1 MKMEIWL
8 IVLIVVSV
16 VFAVLFTLAC
26 VAYGTAFWQRY
37 DKNPLLK
44 YFSAEDFN
52 LNAEAVEIGRL
63 RGAIYQKNGAKNR
76 EEVIV
81 FVHGMGPGHIAYTN
95 EIAYF
100 CNLGYTVI
108 AVDSLGCNLSGG
120 KNIKG
125 MYEGAKTAV
134 TAIDFARAHF
144 PEKKIY
150 LVGHSWGGYSALCAS
165 SKRKVEKV
173 VAISAPNTPVK
184 TLYEGAAHFISKPV
198 AAILCPFWWLIN
210 FTVFGV
216 NGNASAIKC
225 ARKNGTPTLLIHG
238 DKDKIVTPSKAVF
251 YKNYGQNVTKYLAE
265 GKAHNPYNTV
275 NAEKKLAEL
284 SAVLSRAKKMSVE
297 ERENLFKSFDFS
309 AATEEDL
316 TVMGAISDFFSGISQ

>member
-1 MKMEIWL
+1 MENWL
-8 IVLIVVSV
+8 IVLIILLSV
-16 VFAVLFTLAC
+16 ILVLFTLAYI
-26 VAYGTAFWQRY
+26 AYRTAFWQRY
-37 DKNPLLK
+37 DKNPILK
-44 YFSAEDFN
+44 YFTGEDFN
-52 LNAEAVEIGRL
+52 LNAEIIEIGRL
-63 RGAIYQKNGAKNR
+63 RGAIYQKNGANKR

-81 FVHGMGPGHIAYTN
+81 FVHGMGPGHIAYTT

-100 CNLGYTVI
+100 CNLGYTVV

-125 MYEGAKTAV
+125 MYEGVKTAV
-134 TAIDFARAHF
+134 TAIDYARAHF
-144 PEKKIY
+144 PEKKVY

-165 SKRKVEKV
+165 ARRKVEKV

-198 AAILCPFWWLIN
+198 AAILCPFWWIIN
-210 FTVFGV
+210 FLLFGAK
-216 NGNASAIKC
+216 GNASAIKC

-251 YKNYGQNVTKYLAE
+251 YKNYGQNVTKFLAE

-284 SAVLSRAKKMSVE
+284 SAGLSRAKKMSRE
-297 ERENLFKSFDFS
+297 ERENFFESFDYL